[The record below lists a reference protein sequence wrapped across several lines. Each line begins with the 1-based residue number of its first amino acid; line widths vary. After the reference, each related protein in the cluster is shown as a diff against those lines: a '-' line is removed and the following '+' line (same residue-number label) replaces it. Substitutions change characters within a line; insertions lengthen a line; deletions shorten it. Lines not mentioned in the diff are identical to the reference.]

1 MYQNKIPYYIVK
13 LIIKEKKSITLKYLI
28 EYNSLKENWK
38 KSEEK
43 DEIYMF
49 DPYFTGNDFFEDNNG
64 FSLIFKLDK
73 NTFLRKDLVEEEKPP
88 FVIKIQNVEMEMQT
102 KEDIN
107 KLNELIKEDKLTTK
121 DVTKV
126 IKSFP
131 KPNYNYQDAKKKL
144 EEFNK
149 IVETK

>member
-1 MYQNKIPYYIVK
+1 FQ
-13 LIIKEKKSITLKYLI
+13 
-28 EYNSLKENWK
+28 
-38 KSEEK
+38 
-43 DEIYMF
+43 
-49 DPYFTGNDFFEDNNG
+49 
-64 FSLIFKLDK
+64 LDK

-121 DVTKV
+121 DVIKV